1 MMWANKRILETQIT
15 RDRGVLEVKDN
26 GGELVFTWRGVDPL
40 GRLGKAEEFVV
51 PAEYLDH
58 LVVMLR
64 ESSCLDPASRVSLNE
79 PELPFVVVVK
89 WEDNRRVF
97 EIRSREENAKPYFR
111 IRLSVREALR
121 IAALA
126 RRCADWTHYFTQFVL
141 FARTQEGGEWGRG

>member
-1 MMWANKRILETQIT
+1 MMRVNKQILETSIT
-15 RDRGVLEVKDN
+15 RDRGVLEVRDS

-58 LVVMLR
+58 LAVMLK
-64 ESSCLDPASRVSLNE
+64 ESSCLDPTGRVSLNE
-79 PELPFVVVVK
+79 PELPFVVAVK

-97 EIRSREENAKPYFR
+97 EIRSREENAKLYFR

-126 RRCADWTHYFTQFVL
+126 ERCAEWTHYFTQFVL
-141 FARTQEGGEWGRG
+141 FAKEGGGWGRG